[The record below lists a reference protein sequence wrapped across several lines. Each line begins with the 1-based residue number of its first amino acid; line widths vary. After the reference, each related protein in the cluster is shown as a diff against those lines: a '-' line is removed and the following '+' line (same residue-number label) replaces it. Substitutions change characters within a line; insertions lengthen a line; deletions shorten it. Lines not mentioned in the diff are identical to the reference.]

1 MSWDTVPGRNGEGYP
16 DPTAAPPL
24 HECSIARKASRASE
38 PVNTSRI

>member
-16 DPTAAPPL
+16 DPTASTPL
-24 HECSIARKASRASE
+24 HGCSIARKGSRASE